1 MATIFL
7 STQFYTFADVV
18 NVYEADV
25 INLVDLSTTSLRD
38 SMFSGEPEDTSR
50 FQRVQVWTDNPTG
63 SSLGSGKA

>member
-50 FQRVQVWTDNPTG
+50 LT
-63 SSLGSGKA
+63 